1 VKSVVGQLKDKG
13 KVTRGWIGV
22 QIQPVTAD
30 IADSLGLKQAKG
42 ALVSEPQGG
51 SPAAKA
57 GIKSGDVIVSLNGEP
72 VPDARTLARHI
83 SSMPPGAA
91 VKLGIVRNGHDETLS
106 MTLGELPK
114 ERQASLDTDK
124 KSDQQGTDL
133 PRLGLSLA
141 PAADVD
147 GAGNKGV
154 VVTQVDPDGA
164 AAAHGFK
171 TGDVILDVGG
181 KSVNAPADVRRA
193 LTDAKSDGRRT
204 VLMRIKSEQGTRFVA
219 LPLGNA

>member
-1 VKSVVGQLKDKG
+1 VKSVIGQLRDKG

-30 IADSLGLKQAKG
+30 IADSLGLKDPHG
-42 ALVSEPQGG
+42 ALVAEPQDN

-57 GIKSGDVIVSLNGEP
+57 GIKSGDVIVSPDDRP
-72 VPDARTLARHI
+72 VPDARSLARRI
-83 SSMPPGAA
+83 SSMAPGTTAKIG
-91 VKLGIVRNGHDETLS
+91 VFRNGKEEQLS

-114 ERQASLDTDK
+114 EVATRASTQEN
-124 KSDQQGTDL
+124 SDQQGTNI

-141 PAADVD
+141 PAANVS
-147 GAGNKGV
+147 GAGTEGV
-154 VVTQVDPDGA
+154 VVTNVDPDGA

-181 KSVNAPADVRRA
+181 QTVSAPADVRRA
-193 LTDAKSDGRRT
+193 MNEAREGGKRS
-204 VLMRIKSEQGTRFVA
+204 VLMRVKSEQGMHYVA
-219 LPLGNA
+219 VPLGNA

>member
-1 VKSVVGQLKDKG
+1 VISQLRENG

-30 IADSLGLKQAKG
+30 IADSLGLKDPHG
-42 ALVSEPQGG
+42 ALVAEPQKD

-57 GIKSGDVIVSLNGEP
+57 GVKSGDVIVSLDGRP
-72 VPDARTLARHI
+72 IPDARTLARRI
-83 SSMPPGAA
+83 SAMAPGTA
-91 VKLGIVRNGHDETLS
+91 VKIGVFRNGKEEQLS

-114 ERQASLDTDK
+114 EVTARNTNQDNGA
-124 KSDQQGTDL
+124 QQGTNI

-141 PAADVD
+141 PAANVS
-147 GAGNKGV
+147 GAGTQGV

-164 AAAHGFK
+164 AATQGFK

-181 KSVNAPADVRRA
+181 ESVNAPADVSRA
-193 LTDAKSDGRRT
+193 IQDAKAGGKHT
-204 VLMRIKSEQGTRFVA
+204 VLMRVKSEQGTHFVA
-219 LPLGNA
+219 VPLGNA